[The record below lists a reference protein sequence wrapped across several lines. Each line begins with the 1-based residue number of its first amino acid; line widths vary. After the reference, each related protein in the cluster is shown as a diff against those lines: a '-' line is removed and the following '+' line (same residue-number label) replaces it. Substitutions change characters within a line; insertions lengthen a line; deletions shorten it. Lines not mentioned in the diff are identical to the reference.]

1 MNFKINFCL
10 LLTVLLLSFTFI
22 LNISEGDSSF
32 QPERKRGYI
41 LDRAGEPL
49 VINKERFE
57 AYLII
62 EGSSLLGKDWPKE
75 LRPYLTRNLDLPK
88 RGLLLISE
96 SLTHEEID
104 KLKKVRN
111 VVIKAEIKREILYPE
126 LRGLIGLCVAGEGIT
141 GLEKI
146 FDRELKGGESKRVS
160 LDINLSKKI
169 YNYFRILAF
178 PLPTHLA
185 VFKRD
190 TGELLVFFSKEE
202 KNFLT
207 ESFFVRDNLFSEDLK
222 TMWELGPVEVKREGS
237 LIYLTPLNIIQAYLS
252 QACGTKVKPTLLPV
266 EEKLCDIIDQE
277 KDEESLYFYLPHKR
291 QWLAFIVS
299 NDYLFVFSDY
309 LQSGENEEDN
319 LWEMLKKRHKYLV
332 NLITSS

>member
-1 MNFKINFCL
+1 MNFKIDFCL
-10 LLTVLLLSFTFI
+10 LLAVLFLSFTFI
-22 LNISEGDSSF
+22 LNISEGGSSF
-32 QPERKRGYI
+32 QHERKRGYL

-57 AYLII
+57 AYLLID
-62 EGSSLLGKDWPKE
+62 GSSLLGKDWPEE
-75 LRPYLTRNLDLPK
+75 LRPYLIRSLDLPK
-88 RGLLLISE
+88 RGLFLISE
-96 SLTHEEID
+96 SLTFEEID

-111 VVIKAEIKREILYPE
+111 VVIRGEIKREILYPE
-126 LRGLIGLCVAGEGIT
+126 LRGLIGLCVAGDGIT

-146 FDRELKGGESKRVS
+146 FDKELKEGESKRVS
-160 LDINLSKKI
+160 LDLNLSKKI
-169 YNYFRILAF
+169 YNYFRILAS

-207 ESFFVRDNLFSEDLK
+207 EPFLVRDNLFNEDLK
-222 TMWELGPVEVKREGS
+222 TMWELGSVEAKRKGN
-237 LIYLTPLNIIQAYLS
+237 LIYLAPLNIVQTYLS

-266 EEKLCDIIDQE
+266 KERLCDITDQE
-277 KDEESLYFYLPHKR
+277 KDGESLYLYLPHKR

-299 NDYLFVFSDY
+299 DDYLFVFSDY
-309 LQSGENEEDN
+309 FQSGESGEDN
-319 LWEMLKKRHKYLV
+319 LWEVLKKRHKYLV
-332 NLITSS
+332 NLITNS